1 MIPRVEHIGQV
12 SSASWPKRAR
22 RWLGDLFGSKYAQH
36 LERELLQVRLDKD
49 RLIETLRAERDSL
62 LQALMATKGIP
73 LRMPIPVAAS
83 EANKPAA
90 IPTTNWQRLQA
101 EAIQENARQEAEDA
115 KNAAQGVQAKEN

>member
-1 MIPRVEHIGQV
+1 MIPRVEHIGQA

-49 RLIETLRAERDSL
+49 RQIETLRAERDSL

-73 LRMPIPVAAS
+73 IRMPAPATVS
-83 EANKPAA
+83 ETKPAVL
-90 IPTTNWQRLQA
+90 PQTNWQKIQA
-101 EAIQENARQEAEDA
+101 DAIAENARQEAEEA
-115 KNAAQGVQAKEN
+115 KQAVQAKEN